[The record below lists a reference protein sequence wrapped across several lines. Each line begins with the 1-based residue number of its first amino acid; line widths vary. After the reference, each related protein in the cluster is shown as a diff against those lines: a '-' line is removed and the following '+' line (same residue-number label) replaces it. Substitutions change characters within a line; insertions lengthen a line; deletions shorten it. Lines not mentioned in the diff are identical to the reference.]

1 MSWIE
6 KLNTIQPL
14 NEKAMKE
21 CQVRWN
27 NIAKPLH
34 SLGKLETGIIQIAGI
49 QGTAEVKLE
58 KKALVVMCADNGVV
72 EEGVTQTG
80 QEVTAIVA
88 ENFNSGKTSA
98 AIMADYV
105 KADVYPIDIG
115 IAADTEIINRKIAYG
130 TKNILK
136 EPAMSQE
143 EAKKAIET
151 GIETVKL
158 LREKGYHI
166 IATGEMGI
174 GNTTTSSAVA
184 AVLLNVPAE
193 LMTGRG
199 AGLSNHGLKRKI
211 EVIERAIELHKPVKE
226 HPIDVLAKVGG
237 LDIAGLTGVF
247 LGGALFGVPVV
258 MDGFISAV
266 AALLAVR
273 ICGGVRPYLLPSH
286 LSKEPA
292 AKKILDE
299 LGFSPYI
306 TCDMCLG
313 EGTGALALFPLL
325 ELGLSVYQ
333 SMGTF
338 VDIDVDAYQDFESEK
353 HE

>member
-258 MDGFISAV
+258 MDGFISAA